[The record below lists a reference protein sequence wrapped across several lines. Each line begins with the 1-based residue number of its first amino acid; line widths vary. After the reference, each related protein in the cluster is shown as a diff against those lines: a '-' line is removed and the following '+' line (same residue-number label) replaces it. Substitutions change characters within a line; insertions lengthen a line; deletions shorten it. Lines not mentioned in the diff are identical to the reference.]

1 MNISTFGELKKA
13 GYSYQSIHEELKK
26 NLVEK
31 IKADEEIFP
40 GLIGYDDTVIPELK
54 RAIIAGHN
62 MNLLGLRGQAKTRI
76 ARSMVGLLDEYIPY
90 VEGSEINDDPFQPI
104 SKFARDLIAKEG
116 DKTPVRWL
124 HREDRFFE
132 KLATSSHP
140 PPQPPSLTHTPFL
153 LSPFSSQ

>member
-1 MNISTFGELKKA
+1 MNISTLGELKKA

-62 MNLLGLRGQAKTRI
+62 INLLGLRGQAKLELR
-76 ARSMVGLLDEYIPY
+76 VLWWDC
-90 VEGSEINDDPFQPI
+90 
-104 SKFARDLIAKEG
+104 
-116 DKTPVRWL
+116 
-124 HREDRFFE
+124 
-132 KLATSSHP
+132 
-140 PPQPPSLTHTPFL
+140 
-153 LSPFSSQ
+153 